1 MELSNQRFRGCKGIK
16 QVEQMKTESQQ
27 DGSTAGAEDF
37 KNEDILARVDFFLL
51 PLKATH
57 GLTSVNW
64 LWEQRLCCRN
74 FPGGE

>member
-1 MELSNQRFRGCKGIK
+1 MEQTKIEF
-16 QVEQMKTESQQ
+16 QQ

-37 KNEDILARVDFFLL
+37 ENEGILAIVDFVPL
-51 PLKATH
+51 PVRATH

-64 LWEQRLCCRN
+64 LWDQHLCCRN